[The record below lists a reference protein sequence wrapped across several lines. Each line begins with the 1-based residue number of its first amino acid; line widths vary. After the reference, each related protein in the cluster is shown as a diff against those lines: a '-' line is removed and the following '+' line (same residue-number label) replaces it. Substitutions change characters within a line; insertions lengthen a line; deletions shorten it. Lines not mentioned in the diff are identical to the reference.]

1 MRGYLIVGS
10 TNTGKS
16 TFLRTKLLKVTNKR
30 SIIIYDVNN
39 EHSDLY
45 PYKFMDFEPFML
57 KLTKVS
63 NAVIAIEE
71 ATIFFNNRS
80 TSDELNKLLVEKR
93 HSNNYIFLCFH
104 SLRSVPRFVYDLC
117 NYITIFKTN
126 DSPSMIEQKFKDER
140 INEMMV
146 RIKASANPYYN
157 ETLKIY

>member
-16 TFLRTKLLKVTNKR
+16 TFLRSKLMKVSNKR

-117 NYITIFKTN
+117 NYITLFKTN

>member
-16 TFLRTKLLKVTNKR
+16 TFLRAKLKKVGNR
-30 SIIIYDVNN
+30 ESIIIYDVNN

-45 PYKFMDFEPFML
+45 PYKFMDFETFMR
-57 KLTKVS
+57 KLTKVR

-80 TSDELNKLLVEKR
+80 TSDELTKLLVSKR
-93 HSNNYIFLCFH
+93 HANNYIFLCFH

-117 NYITIFKTN
+117 NYITLFKTN
-126 DSPSMIEQKFKDER
+126 DSPEVVEQKFKDAR
-140 INEMMV
+140 INDMLI
-146 RIKASANPYYN
+146 RIKSNTNPFYN